1 MDTLLEMAIDLA
13 CQLQADPRCEA
24 VAAAAKAA
32 DEDEALQNL
41 ISEFNLKR
49 IAINTEESKDENE
62 RSPEKL
68 RELNTEL
75 RSVYAAVMANEHMMA
90 YEQAKGTLDAL
101 VNKMFL
107 AINLA
112 VQGQD
117 PNQAA
122 LETSCSG
129 DCGSCGGC
137 H

>member
-1 MDTLLEMAIDLA
+1 MDTLLAMAIDLA

-24 VAAAAKAA
+24 VLAATKAA
-32 DEDEALQNL
+32 DEDETLQKL

-49 IAINTEESKDENE
+49 IAINTEESKEDGEQN
-62 RSPEKL
+62 PEKI
-68 RELNTEL
+68 RQLNTEL
-75 RSVYAAVMANEHMMA
+75 REIYANVMANERMVA
-90 YEQAKGTLDAL
+90 YNNAKGELDML
-101 VNKMFL
+101 VNKMHL

-112 VQGQD
+112 AQGQD

-122 LETSCSG
+122 LTTNCSG